1 MVIEKQGLP
10 NEFTQGEVGDIYI
23 DTYTGFK
30 FECTSKISIKAGK
43 DTDVK
48 YIWMPVH
55 ENYKKMVDDACEVL
69 SDKLME
75 DVSKDGLVSAIEG
88 INAGAIACGVIKKNG
103 FKLAVTNTDTNII
116 DYKYANSLVTSLIF
130 VNATSIGNGATQN
143 CISLTNLDMPTVTS
157 IGNNAMSNCISLT
170 NLDMPTVTSI
180 SNYAM
185 LNCISLTNLDM
196 STVTSISSYAMVN
209 CISLKTL
216 KLGANQVATLA
227 NTNVFQNTPI
237 AKGRGYIYVPDN
249 LVGSYKTA
257 TNWSVYAD
265 QIRPMSEYV
274 EEVNE

>member
-23 DTYTGFK
+23 DTYNGFK

-55 ENYKKMVDDACEVL
+55 ENYKKMVDDAWEGL

-130 VNATSIGNGATQN
+130 VNATSIGSGATQ
-143 CISLTNLDMPTVTS
+143 
-157 IGNNAMSNCISLT
+157 NCISLT

-209 CISLKTL
+209 CISLKTI